1 MKQKDIALVIVIAF
15 ILGIASFLLS
25 NMLITGEDKRST
37 EVEVVEAISS
47 DLKEPDKKYF
57 NEQSQ
62 NPTQLIQIG
71 TGDNPQPL

>member
-1 MKQKDIALVIVIAF
+1 MKQKDIVLIIVITF
-15 ILGIASFLLS
+15 ISGIASFLLS
-25 NMLITGEDKRST
+25 NMLITNDENRST
-37 EVEVVEAISS
+37 DVEVVEAISS

-57 NEQSQ
+57 NDQSQ